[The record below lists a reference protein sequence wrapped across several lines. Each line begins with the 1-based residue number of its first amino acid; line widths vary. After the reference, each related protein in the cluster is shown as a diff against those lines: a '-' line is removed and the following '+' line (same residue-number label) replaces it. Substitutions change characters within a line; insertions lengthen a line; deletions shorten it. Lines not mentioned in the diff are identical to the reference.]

1 MRMGPIGNERVKIS
15 KPTSIENI
23 ATLFPSMDDNNSISF
38 IADDSKDNRKLF
50 FSAYV
55 CTFFTVSNDLTG

>member
-1 MRMGPIGNERVKIS
+1 MRMGPIGNERAKIS
-15 KPTSIENI
+15 MPTSIENI
-23 ATLFPSMDDNNSISF
+23 VTLFPSVDDKNSIFF
-38 IADDSKDNRKLF
+38 IADDSKDNRRLF